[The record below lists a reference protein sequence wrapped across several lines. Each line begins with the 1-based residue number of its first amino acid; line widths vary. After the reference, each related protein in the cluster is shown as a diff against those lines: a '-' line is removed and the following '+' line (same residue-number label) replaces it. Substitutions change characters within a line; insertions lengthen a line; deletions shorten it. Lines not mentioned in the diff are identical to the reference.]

1 MKTIRDILAEK
12 GDTVISVSPE
22 DTLKQAVDKMSEYKI
37 GAILVLGENQ
47 SIEGILSERDIVRN
61 MHGKS
66 EMPLSEPVSS
76 IMTRKVM
83 YIKPDMKLDECLQL
97 MTEKR
102 FRHLPV
108 IDTDS
113 SSLLGIVSI
122 GDVVK
127 LKLTE
132 CAMKIGELE
141 YFIANSY

>member
-1 MKTIRDILAEK
+1 MKTIRDILSEK
-12 GDTVISVSPE
+12 GDNVISISPQ
-22 DTLKQAVDKMSEYKI
+22 DTLQQAVDRMSEYKI
-37 GAILVLGENQ
+37 GAILVLGDNQ
-47 SIEGILSERDIVRN
+47 SIEGILSERDIVRT
-61 MHGKS
+61 MQGKS
-66 EMPLSEPVSS
+66 EMSLTEPVSA

-108 IDTDS
+108 VDTANS
-113 SSLLGIVSI
+113 TLLGIVSI